1 MAKYS
6 ASSDPAWATGI
17 SNIAALFDPK
27 TQAEGAAML
36 ARTKNFDAETRYN
49 AARAA
54 GVEDQNLA
62 LTDAALAS
70 AGYSPMEIAALRAT
84 RSNSVSDVFKGSNLY
99 YGGKAIKGG
108 DLVTG
113 LALTG
118 DGNAIK
124 SAVEGQNQQT
134 LLTLPDGT
142 YNYPLAAA
150 LAGGSSSTG
159 GVLTQLGEDGT
170 YKIVDTT
177 PAGKRDLNAIGLD
190 TNESAAK
197 VKLIGT
203 RETNQGRLTD
213 AQIAKLRQ
221 QGVAIEILSEAK
233 VETEGAKQGAITKGA
248 EDKTRET
255 DARINRINANINNDA
270 VKATASVAQ
279 GGDPVKKAQAT
290 LTLREGIEGVYA
302 KDFSENIGNNT
313 WEQVDPAQK
322 KSLTDRA
329 LEYVLQGKDVGS
341 AMKQSEAD
349 HGITGNTIKGQKA
362 SGLFNLRKSPDGK
375 ITFEG
380 FKVPSALADA
390 VSGGSAPAAPA
401 APVPAPAIVPTA
413 PTVVAPPAVSP
424 SVDTSTIPPGAV
436 EALKANPSLATKFDE
451 KYGVGASAAVLGTR

>member
-54 GVEDQNLA
+54 GVEDQNAA

-70 AGYSPMEIAALRAT
+70 AGYSPMEIAAIRAT
-84 RSNSVSDVFKGSNLY
+84 RSNSVSDVFKGRNTY
-99 YGGKAIKGG
+99 RGGQAIERG

-113 LALTG
+113 LSLT
-118 DGNAIK
+118 DQGNAIK

-159 GVLTQLGEDGT
+159 GVLTQLGADGT
-170 YKIVDTT
+170 FKIVDTT
-177 PAGKRDLNAIGLD
+177 PAGKRDLNAIDLD
-190 TNESAAK
+190 KNESAAK
-197 VKLIGT
+197 VKLLGT
-203 RETNQGRLTD
+203 RETNMGRLTD

-233 VETEGAKQGAITKGA
+233 VETEVTKQDAIKTGAA
-248 EDKTRET
+248 DKTRET
-255 DARINRINANINNDA
+255 DARINRINVIIDNEKVKTAAAVANG
-270 VKATASVAQ
+270 S
-279 GGDPVKKAQAT
+279 DPVKKGQAT
-290 LTLREGIEGVYA
+290 LALREGIEGVYA

-313 WEQVDPAQK
+313 WEQVDPAEK

-349 HGITGNTIKGQKA
+349 HGITGSTVKGQKS
-362 SGLFNLRKSPDGK
+362 SGPFNLFKSPDGK
-375 ITFEG
+375 IKFKG
-380 FKVPSALADA
+380 FTSPSPLAAA
-390 VSGGSAPAAPA
+390 VSGGSAPATPAPAPFPATFTPPPAAPAPA
-401 APVPAPAIVPTA
+401 ASAEPVKITNDDAGKAA
-413 PTVVAPPAVSP
+413 FARLP
-424 SVDTSTIPPGAV
+424 SGTPFIDP
-436 EALKANPSLATKFDE
+436 N
-451 KYGVGASAAVLGTR
+451 GTRRIKP

>member
-54 GVEDQNLA
+54 GVEDQNAA

-70 AGYSPMEIAALRAT
+70 AGYSPMEIAAIRAT
-84 RSNSVSDVFKGSNLY
+84 RSNSVSDVFKGRNTY
-99 YGGKAIKGG
+99 RGGQAIERG

-113 LALTG
+113 LAQT
-118 DGNAIK
+118 DQGNAIK
-124 SAVEGQNQQT
+124 SAIEGQTQQK
-134 LLTLPDGT
+134 LLTLPDGSFNT
-142 YNYPLAAA
+142 DLATL
-150 LAGGSSSTG
+150 LAGGVENVGGNLVYLTKDGYKLGDLTAQGQLYNTQGINDTTRTASQNELDKVRG
-159 GVLTQLGEDGT
+159 GVLVKTGDALADQRLAVGEAA
-170 YKIVDTT
+170 TT
-177 PAGKRDLNAIGLD
+177 VAG
-190 TNESAAK
+190 AK
-197 VKLIGT
+197 AG
-203 RETNQGRLTD
+203 
-213 AQIAKLRQ
+213 
-221 QGVAIEILSEAK
+221 
-233 VETEGAKQGAITKGA
+233 TEGAKQGAITKGA

-279 GGDPVKKAQAT
+279 GSDPVKKAQAT

-413 PTVVAPPAVSP
+413 PSVVAPPAVSP